1 MFIPAESAKRCTKM
15 TELYLIA
22 HKVRGEVAFDIAE
35 KMEVPDDYDNPWW
48 IIPTSGHR
56 AYPYWDCA
64 LENLFEDAN
73 IPSGVVKSSM
83 PEDLRDHYTVL
94 EALERRI
101 GRVRPP
107 APNTDGGTIP
117 TLEDI

>member
-1 MFIPAESAKRCTKM
+1 MAEETNER
-15 TELYLIA
+15 YLIA
-22 HKVRGEVAFDIAE
+22 HKVRGEVAFDVAE
-35 KMEVPDDYDNPWW
+35 QMWIDKDNFWW

-56 AYPYWDCA
+56 AYPFWYME
-64 LENLFEDAN
+64 LEIA
-73 IPSGVVKSSM
+73 IPMHLVPPM

-107 APNTDGGTIP
+107 AANTDGGITP
-117 TLEDI
+117 NLEDI